1 MSSHIIAMETVTDF
15 IFLGSK
21 ITTDG
26 GCNHEIKRCLL
37 LGRKAMPNTDSMLK
51 SRGIT
56 LPTKICLVKTG
67 FSSSHVWIWELDHK
81 QSWVLK
87 NWCFWTLVLEK
98 TLWSPFD
105 CKEIKPANPK
115 GNQPWIFI
123 RRTDAEAEAP
133 ILWPPDVKNWL
144 IRKDLDAGKDW
155 MQEEKGMTEDEMVGW
170 HHQLNGQVWVNSGSW
185 WWTVRPGMLQ
195 SMGSQRDGHDWA
207 TELNWV

>member
-81 QSWVLK
+81 ESWAPK
-87 NWCFWTLVLEK
+87 NWCLWIVELEETLESSLDSNKISETQREIIPEYSLEWLMLKLKLQYFGHLMQRTDSLEK
-98 TLWSPFD
+98 TLMLGKIEGGRRRGQQRIRWLDSISD
-105 CKEIKPANPK
+105 RWTKIWANS
-115 GNQPWIFI
+115 
-123 RRTDAEAEAP
+123 RR
-133 ILWPPDVKNWL
+133 
-144 IRKDLDAGKDW
+144 
-155 MQEEKGMTEDEMVGW
+155 
-170 HHQLNGQVWVNSGSW
+170 
-185 WWTVRPGMLQ
+185 
-195 SMGSQRDGHDWA
+195 
-207 TELNWV
+207 